1 MIIMT
6 LLLDLHLMKLWLIRV
21 TFQQLIPGASS
32 FYLELVSIYTWTV
45 ILKLY
50 PLLTDNRFLILSQL
64 SKCFNLRLKLY

>member
-6 LLLDLHLMKLWLIRV
+6 LLLELHLMKPWLIRV
-21 TFQQLIPGASS
+21 TFQQLIPGTSS

-64 SKCFNLRLKLY
+64 LK